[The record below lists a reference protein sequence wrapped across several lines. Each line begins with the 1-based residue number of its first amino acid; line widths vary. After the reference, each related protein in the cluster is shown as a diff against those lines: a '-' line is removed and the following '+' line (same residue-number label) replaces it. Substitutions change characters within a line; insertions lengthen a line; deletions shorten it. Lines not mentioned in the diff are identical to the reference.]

1 MKKLLF
7 IILFV
12 VPVVNGYCQKIY
24 GSNKLAYGKTQADYE
39 ATFAK
44 FVDAYNHGDAQQV
57 WSIMSG
63 KWGEQK
69 AKLWSEE
76 NIKMIRIQYGDVVSY
91 KYAGCFG
98 EPMDTYGN
106 PMAYFKLVFSKP
118 AVSHK
123 SSVNGRKNHE
133 AEISLDEEGKILG
146 IHFATNSFEV
156 GSVPNEF

>member
-1 MKKLLF
+1 MIVLLA
-7 IILFV
+7 
-12 VPVVNGYCQKIY
+12 PAMTGYSQKTY
-24 GSNKLAYGKTQADYE
+24 GTNKLAYGKTQADYE
-39 ATFAK
+39 ATFSK
-44 FVDAYNHGDAQQV
+44 FVDAYNHGDAQSV
-57 WSIMSG
+57 WSLMSD

-69 AKLWSEE
+69 AKLWSKE

-91 KYAGCFG
+91 NYAGCFG
-98 EPMDTYGN
+98 EPMDTYHN

-123 SSVNGRKNHE
+123 PSVNGRKNHE